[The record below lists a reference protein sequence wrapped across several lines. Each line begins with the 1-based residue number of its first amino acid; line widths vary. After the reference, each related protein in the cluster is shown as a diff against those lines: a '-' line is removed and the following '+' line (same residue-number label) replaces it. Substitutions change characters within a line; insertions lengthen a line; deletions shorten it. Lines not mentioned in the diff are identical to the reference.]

1 MKKILPAFA
10 SAMLLL
16 LSATPALAQTADEII
31 DKYLAASGG
40 RAALAALQSRVSAG
54 TLTISTPIGD
64 LGGTIEVYS
73 KAPNKSRTL
82 IKMDLTSVG
91 AGQVVN
97 DQRFDGTAGY
107 VIDTIN
113 GNREI
118 TGDALEAMRNGGFPS
133 PFLNYQERGVVATL
147 TGEETIG
154 GKPAH
159 VITMT
164 PKGGPV
170 AKVYIDRETSMLVRT
185 STTLNVAP
193 LGRIEQVSEFSD
205 FRDVGG
211 LKIPYVTRTANQV
224 QTVVAR
230 LNDVKHNVDIDD
242 SVFVRPPSP

>member
-1 MKKILPAFA
+1 MKTVYRALA

-31 DKYLAASGG
+31 DKYLAATGG
-40 RAALAALQSRVSAG
+40 RAALAALKSRVSAG
-54 TLTISTPIGD
+54 TLTISSPIGD

-82 IKMDLTSVG
+82 IKLDLTSVG

-118 TGDALEAMRNGGFPS
+118 TGEALEAMRNGGFPS
-133 PFLNYQERGVVATL
+133 PLLTYKERGVVAAL
-147 TGEETIG
+147 AGEENVG
-154 GKPAH
+154 GKPAY
-159 VITMT
+159 VMTLT
-164 PKGGPV
+164 PKAGPV
-170 AKVYIDRETSMLVRT
+170 VKVYIDRESSMLVKT
-185 STTLNVAP
+185 STTLNAP
-193 LGRIEQVSEFSD
+193 SLGTIEQVSEFSD

-211 LKIPYVTRTANQV
+211 VKIPHVTRTANQV

-230 LNDVKHNVDIDD
+230 LNDVKHDVDIDD
-242 SVFVRPPSP
+242 SMFVRPPSP